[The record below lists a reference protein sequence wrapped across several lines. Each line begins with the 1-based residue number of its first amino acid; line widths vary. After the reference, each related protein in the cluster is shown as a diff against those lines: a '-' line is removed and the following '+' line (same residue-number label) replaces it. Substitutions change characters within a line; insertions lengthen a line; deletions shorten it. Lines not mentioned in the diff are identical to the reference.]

1 MNGWVPSKQIQD
13 RKPFVGA
20 SPRRHCKGF
29 TLIELL
35 VVIAIIAILA
45 AMLLPALNK
54 AKTKAQGIA
63 CMSNL
68 RQLQLAWLYYSGDFA
83 DALVPNPGWVSGWL
97 DFNGGNTDNT
107 NLNLLLDPK
116 YAKLGPYTRTPGI
129 YKCPADLS
137 AVRIGGIRYS
147 RVRSVSMNVALGND
161 GMSASSYRSWL
172 GAPPYRRYY
181 KQSDFTSPSP
191 SLAWVLV
198 DEHPD
203 SINNSDMAVKCDA
216 RGASAQFID
225 YPASYHN
232 GACGFSFA
240 DGHAEIKRWL
250 DGRTKIPATYTGN
263 ITSRPSP
270 NNPDIAWM
278 QERTS
283 SLGK

>member
-1 MNGWVPSKQIQD
+1 MFKKTLATAAVLALFACSD
-13 RKPFVGA
+13 GA
-20 SPRRHCKGF
+20 DD
-29 TLIELL
+29 
-35 VVIAIIAILA
+35 V
-45 AMLLPALNK
+45 
-54 AKTKAQGIA
+54 
-63 CMSNL
+63 
-68 RQLQLAWLYYSGDFA
+68 
-83 DALVPNPGWVSGWL
+83 
-97 DFNGGNTDNT
+97 
-107 NLNLLLDPK
+107 DPPTEES
-116 YAKLGPYTRTPGI
+116 A
-129 YKCPADLS
+129 ADLS

-283 SLGK
+283 SLAK